1 VFSVII
7 HLIVFVLVVFII
19 WATLRSAK
27 AKKRGTVIIFIGA
40 SSAGKTS
47 LVREFINLQYPEKLF
62 ISTGVDQS
70 FFALGSST
78 KIIVKKEWVNGS
90 VNFSYTTDIDGS
102 PIVDL
107 SMGSIGDVIQRINYD
122 FGAMAADSGLHVL
135 VDEVI
140 LNDDTFEYLLNVAKH
155 HDVYVVSVYAPL
167 MLREERERARP
178 LRFLGHTRSQEL
190 RAYQFRGHDLFREG
204 LCDLALETHM
214 HDSAECASILASFIK
229 HNAPR
234 AVHVL
239 RDLPRAVGFEQTANH
254 QEAEAV
260 RRYPFVKDSRPV
272 AFLLIGASSAG
283 KTTLAKAIMDD
294 CYPEKIFLSAGIDD
308 IFRALGDETVPLR
321 RDYWVDGEIN
331 YQHGVDEHG
340 KPTVA
345 ISLGDLGEKL
355 MCLAYDRACSFLDAG
370 FNVVIDDVLLS
381 DHVFEYALSRLKNYR
396 VFVVGVYA
404 PLEVRED
411 REKERKNRL
420 VGHTRSQEA
429 QAYTYRGVN
438 MLKKHMFDLVVNTS
452 QEDVSHAVKRLQMHA
467 MSNQPQA
474 IFDMQKL

>member
-1 VFSVII
+1 M
-7 HLIVFVLVVFII
+7 
-19 WATLRSAK
+19 LRGLK
-27 AKKRGTVIIFIGA
+27 PKKRGTIIIFIGA
-40 SSAGKTS
+40 SSSGKTS
-47 LVREFINLQYPEKLF
+47 LVREFINREYPEKLYV
-62 ISTGVDQS
+62 STGVDQS
-70 FFALGSST
+70 FFALGSNT

-90 VNFSYTTDIDGS
+90 VNFSYTSDIDGS

-135 VDEVI
+135 IDEVI
-140 LNDDTFEYLLNVAKH
+140 LNDDTFEYLLNVGTGH
-155 HDVYVVSVYAPL
+155 NVYVVGVYAPL

-190 RAYQFRGHDLFREG
+190 RAYQFKGHDLFREG
-204 LCDLALETHM
+204 LCDLMLETHM
-214 HDSAECASILASFIK
+214 HDSAECAQILADFVK
-229 HNAPR
+229 QNPPK
-234 AVHVL
+234 AVEIL
-239 RDLPRAVGFEQTANH
+239 KNLSPAAGYESTANYK
-254 QEAEAV
+254 EAQDV
-260 RRYPFVKDSRPV
+260 CRYPFVKDPRPV

-283 KTTLAKAIMDD
+283 KTTLSKAVIDN

-355 MCLAYDRACSFLDAG
+355 MCLTYDRACKFLDAG

-381 DHVFEYALSRLKNYR
+381 DHVFEYALCRLKNYR

-411 REKERKNRL
+411 RERERKNRF

-429 QAYTYRGVN
+429 RAYTYKGVN
-438 MLKKHMFDLVVNTS
+438 LLKKHQFDIVVNTS
-452 QEDVSHAVKRLQMHA
+452 QEDVYHAVKRLQMHA

-474 IFDMQKL
+474 IYDLQKL